1 MTTSK
6 VRARSLW
13 QTLEWICTEKM
24 HVSRS
29 DTITDLEETCRT
41 IAAYFCREEEIR
53 TIVEDV
59 PRIIQDRAI
68 TYAEGFDKI
77 CFIVDRDRESFVAH
91 PENNQYKYVLDKC
104 REKGF
109 GFYLTNPC
117 FEFWLLLHFD
127 DAAILDQ
134 EKLLDN
140 RKVTVKRR
148 YTEHELR
155 RRMKNYSKS
164 SYDVGWFMA
173 RIDKAIVNEK
183 KYCED
188 EANLEYLVGSR
199 VGVLIEEMRGH

>member
-1 MTTSK
+1 M
-6 VRARSLW
+6 SL
-13 QTLEWICTEKM
+13 
-24 HVSRS
+24 
-29 DTITDLEETCRT
+29 
-41 IAAYFCREEEIR
+41 
-53 TIVEDV
+53 
-59 PRIIQDRAI
+59 
-68 TYAEGFDKI
+68 YAEGFDKI

-127 DAAILDQ
+127 DAAILYQ

-155 RRMKNYSKS
+155 RRMKEDFRIIQQVSTRTVRRGCASLPPVS
-164 SYDVGWFMA
+164 SYILMFYSENH
-173 RIDKAIVNEK
+173 RFITYKISFFEK
-183 KYCED
+183 LHKI
-188 EANLEYLVGSR
+188 R
-199 VGVLIEEMRGH
+199 VF